1 MNAILTIVLLFAAP
15 GEAKPAWVDSQPRL
29 QDGIYQM
36 EIVLGPESTRE
47 ECEKQALPAVRS
59 AAEKYAK
66 LWSASAG
73 YDSPL
78 LPTTSLSDDEL
89 TKRVIGEKWEEHV
102 NNNGTDRIFLHVQ
115 LKFDARL
122 QDEWRRAAQEWK
134 SERRVLILVAGFLLA
149 MWGVA
154 VVHVGLRVDA
164 KIVGRTPRRTKAVRA
179 VLWTTAAIL
188 TAIPV
193 LVVS

>member
-1 MNAILTIVLLFAAP
+1 MNAIFSIVLLFAAP
-15 GEAKPAWVDSQPRL
+15 GEAKPAWVGAPPAL
-29 QDGIYQM
+29 QDGVYRT
-36 EIVLGPESTRE
+36 EVIVGPESTRE
-47 ECEKQALPAVRS
+47 DCEKQVLPAVRNG
-59 AAEKYAK
+59 AERYAK
-66 LWSASAG
+66 LWSESAG

-78 LPTTSLSDDEL
+78 LPTTSLSDEEL

-102 NNNGTDRIFLHVQ
+102 KTDGTDRIFLHVQ

-134 SERRVLILVAGFLLA
+134 SERRVLILAAGFLLA

-164 KIVGRTPRRTKAVRA
+164 KIVGRSPRRTKAVRA
-179 VLWTTAAIL
+179 VLWTTAGIL
-188 TAIPV
+188 TAIPI